1 MENTQLNCTCPEDCL
16 RSHWVYKNE
25 LVKYMVFNCS
35 TKPRITQSVKECLI
49 DFDVNKH
56 PNRRLLPKN
65 KCGKQVVT
73 GENNS
78 VTYYGIGPC
87 TLYIQAV

>member
-1 MENTQLNCTCPEDCL
+1 
-16 RSHWVYKNE
+16 
-25 LVKYMVFNCS
+25 MVFNCS

-87 TLYIQAV
+87 TLYIRAVWKTKNKHIKMFCIIYDTF